1 MIVYAAFLFFFSALA
16 ILTGTL
22 MYLGR
27 YELVY
32 GYRPRSFNS
41 PIYRAYNRALGI
53 ATACMSLPAVLGGVL
68 FLRSTPDNLAG
79 ILGIAAL
86 ILGVAA
92 EYAAYCLIRKHFS
105 K

>member
-22 MYLGR
+22 MCLGH

-32 GYRPRSFNS
+32 GYRVSNS
-41 PIYRAYNRALGI
+41 PIYRAYNLALGI
-53 ATACMSLPAVLGGVL
+53 ATACMSLPAVAGGVL
-68 FLRSTPDNLAG
+68 FLRSTSENLTGLLGIAVL
-79 ILGIAAL
+79 ILGI
-86 ILGVAA
+86 AA